1 MWEAQFGDFANS
13 AQVVIDNFIATGESK
28 WLRSSGLV
36 MLLPHGQDG
45 AGPEHSSSRIERFL
59 QLCNGG
65 AWVGA
70 GARAVAPVGKA
81 HEPLNLLVAQPTTP
95 ANYFH
100 ALRRQLA
107 RGFRKPLV
115 LATPKQLLRLSEA
128 CSPLADFAPGTRF
141 RPVLGDG
148 PADAAADARVRR
160 VVIVSGKLYYELDAA
175 RKARGCAA
183 TTALVRVEELAPWPA
198 AALAAELARYSGAR
212 STVFAQD
219 EPANAGA
226 WAWARMHLPAGVTYV
241 GRPAYATAAAGLKKR
256 HAAAQAA
263 VIDAALAE

>member
-1 MWEAQFGDFANS
+1 M
-13 AQVVIDNFIATGESK
+13 VIDNFIATGESK

-36 MLLPHGQDG
+36 LLLPHGQDG
-45 AGPEHSSSRIERFL
+45 AGPEHSSARIERFL
-59 QLCNGG
+59 QLCSGDTW
-65 AWVGA
+65 AGA
-70 GARAVAPVGKA
+70 GARAAAPAGKA

-115 LATPKQLLRLSEA
+115 LATPKQLLRLGEA

-141 RPVLGDG
+141 QPVLGDG
-148 PADAAADARVRR
+148 PVDTTKDTCVRR
-160 VVIVSGKLYYELDAA
+160 VVIVSGKLFYELDAA
-175 RKARGCAA
+175 RRARGCAHVV
-183 TTALVRVEELAPWPA
+183 ALIRVEELAPWPT
-198 AALAAELARYSGAR
+198 AALAAELARYPGAR
-212 STVFAQD
+212 AIVFAQD

-241 GRPAYATAAAGLKKR
+241 GRPALATAAVGAKKR
-256 HAAAQAA
+256 FAAAQAA
-263 VIDAALAE
+263 VVDAALSE